1 MGASCGQLLDL
12 GGLGERG
19 RNAGGGAEHVGPEVV
34 DGDGALGGFLDGAG
48 VLGGNIPATCPLA
61 DRRLADI
68 AALRQRRLIASDME
82 GA

>member
-1 MGASCGQLLDL
+1 MWASCGALRGLD
-12 GGLGERG
+12 GIGKRG
-19 RNAGGGAEHVGPEVV
+19 RDAGGGAEHVGPEVV
-34 DGDGALGGFLDGAG
+34 DGDGALGGFIDGAG

-68 AALRQRRLIASDME
+68 AALRQRRLTASDME